1 MSKFIGTL
9 IIFAALTVGAFWIL
23 AMFWHN
29 STVVFT
35 ALDVQFTWRLMAAMV
50 ASAYLTSKIA

>member
-9 IIFAALTVGAFWIL
+9 IIFAALTLVAFWLL

-29 STVVFT
+29 STVVFV
-35 ALDVQFTWRLMAAMV
+35 ALDVQFTWRLLVAMAISVWA
-50 ASAYLTSKIA
+50 TSKIA